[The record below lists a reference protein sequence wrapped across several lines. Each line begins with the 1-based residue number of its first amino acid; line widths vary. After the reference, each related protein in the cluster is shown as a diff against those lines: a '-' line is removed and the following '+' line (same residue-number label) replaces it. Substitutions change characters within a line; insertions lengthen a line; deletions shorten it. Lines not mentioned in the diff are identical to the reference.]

1 MLAVI
6 LNVAKN
12 LRRQPFQ
19 ESIFWIN
26 VFGEGSESK
35 NNDFYIQGVKR
46 MVLSKRE
53 RRIAIVTIAVLMIF
67 VFDRF
72 ILSPVMDARDKVLSQ
87 KEDLIREMG
96 KASGLFKQKGKVSAK
111 YNEMIS
117 GGLNSDASITESEI
131 LNAIRAW
138 SQDYGLSLSSVKPER
153 NKSGEEMRE
162 IIFNLAC
169 SGDMTS
175 LSRFLW
181 RVETSTLPVKITE
194 IQLGSNSDNGREM
207 SLQLKLSAL
216 YLAENAGSATALIK
230 TSEGEH

>member
-1 MLAVI
+1 
-6 LNVAKN
+6 
-12 LRRQPFQ
+12 
-19 ESIFWIN
+19 
-26 VFGEGSESK
+26 
-35 NNDFYIQGVKR
+35 

-53 RRIAIVTIAVLMIF
+53 RQIAIVTIAVLMIF
-67 VFDRF
+67 VLDRF
-72 ILSPVMDARDKVLSQ
+72 ILTPVMDARDKVLTE

-96 KASGLFKQKGKVSAK
+96 KASELFKQKSKVSKK
-111 YNEMIS
+111 YNEMIT

-153 NKSGEEMRE
+153 DKGGMEMKE

-175 LSRFLW
+175 MSRFLW
-181 RVETSTLPVKITE
+181 RIETSLLPIKITE
-194 IQLGSNSDNGREM
+194 FQLGSHSDDGREM

-216 YLAENAGSATALIK
+216 YLAENSEQASALIK
-230 TSEGEH
+230 QAKGED